1 MKDIEN
7 NTNDNGV
14 FDTAQSSNT
23 NPENSQI
30 DSTTDLN
37 LDQNILQPVSE
48 VEIAPSTESG
58 PTGPKKKSHGKLIAL
73 LIVIAV
79 LLIGSVTAYAKR
91 NTLVNTLAIT
101 VKTPTDYYA
110 YVEQKGLGSS
120 IDALSSAY
128 DKSLTQYAALTKEGV
143 AQEVNLKLTIDPT
156 FSSQLGL
163 GNFQSIDAKLASLS
177 KEGNSKTN
185 IGLSY
190 NDTSLISMDTYVKED
205 TNDLYLQIPELSTA
219 YLLLSLNE
227 LMDETST
234 VTGSTPYNFTFA
246 DIQAFIENETLS
258 PETLNSL
265 LKKYASIII
274 NNIDDVKLDKDIVL
288 DASEISSSYSKL
300 TAELNQ
306 EDLYNIAMAILK
318 EAKNDKEIIKLC
330 ISLDIC
336 TEEEYTLAVDST
348 ITDLTSN
355 KQTML
360 DAAESVFM
368 NVYVDEAGRIMGREF
383 VSNSEETTNSLG
395 YYITKKGTEF
405 GFTAWVSEDDVN
417 LFEFTGNAT
426 YSKDGY
432 TGTSDLTYS
441 QYDAVYSDYTTYSF
455 NIAFEN
461 TNIVE
466 KNGYLNGKYTIT
478 SDLLTGM
485 ELIFDC
491 TADEKQQK
499 IVFDLLYGDQ
509 KTANIEIL
517 CKEGIY
523 QDFELPADTD
533 EVYDGLTE
541 LEAYIATVDYESFI
555 AKLEESLQI
564 DGLGSYIESFISSY
578 MN

>member
-7 NTNDNGV
+7 DMNDNGV
-14 FDTAQSSNT
+14 FDSTQSLNSD
-23 NPENSQI
+23 PDNSQI
-30 DSTTDLN
+30 DSTKDLN
-37 LDQNILQPVSE
+37 LDQDILQSVST
-48 VEIAPSTESG
+48 VEITPSTEAD

-91 NTLVNTLAIT
+91 NTLVNTLAMT
-101 VKTPTDYYA
+101 VKNPTDYYV

-120 IDALSSAY
+120 IDALTSAY
-128 DKSLTQYAALTKEGV
+128 DKSLTQYSALTKEGV

-156 FSSQLGL
+156 FSSQMGL
-163 GNFQSIDAKLASLS
+163 GNFQSIGAKIASLS
-177 KEGNSKTN
+177 KNGNSKAN

-190 NDTSLISMDTYVKED
+190 NDTSLISLDTYMKEE
-205 TNDLYLQIPELSTA
+205 TNDLYLQIPELSSA

-234 VTGSTPYNFTFA
+234 VTGSEAYNFNYS
-246 DIQAFIENETLS
+246 DIQSFIEDEKLS
-258 PETLNSL
+258 PDTLNSL
-265 LKKYASIII
+265 LNKYSSIII
-274 NNIDDVKLDKDIVL
+274 NNIDDVKLDKDIVVN
-288 DASEISSSYSKL
+288 ASDISSSYSKL

-336 TEEEYTLAVDST
+336 TEEEYNIAVDSS

-360 DAAESVFM
+360 DSAESVIM
-368 NVYVDEAGRIMGREF
+368 NVYVDSAGRIMGREF
-383 VSNSEETTNSLG
+383 VSNSGETTNSFG
-395 YYITKKGTEF
+395 YYITRKGTEF

-417 LFEFTGNAT
+417 LFEFTGKAT
-426 YSKDGY
+426 YSKGGF
-432 TGTSDLTYS
+432 TGTSDLSYS
-441 QYDAVYSDYTTYSF
+441 QYDSVYSDYTTYSF
-455 NIAFEN
+455 HIDFEN

-499 IVFDLLYGDQ
+499 IVFDLLYGEQ

-517 CKEGIY
+517 CKEGVY
-523 QDFELPADTD
+523 QDFKLPADTD

-555 AKLEESLQI
+555 TKLEESLQI

-578 MN
+578 LN